1 MLGLKPTKFLSEISR
16 LRPVKHL
23 PASPGIVRPQE
34 ISRPMSTSSKLEA
47 QGTSFNIA
55 LIQLG
60 GIGSDKP
67 ANLLN
72 ARTKIAEAVR
82 GNSQGPKPQVVVLP
96 EIFNSPYGSSYFDT
110 YAEVIGWHESKG
122 SDWDV
127 EGCASPS
134 IKMLSSVAKEEQV
147 WLFGG
152 SIPERSPDD
161 PKVLYN
167 SAPVF
172 QPDGKLVA
180 LHRKLHLFDIDIP
193 NQITFK
199 ESETLSAGRAP
210 VTIVET
216 PFGKIG
222 LGICY
227 DIRFPE
233 MAMIAARKG
242 CIAMIYPGAFNLT
255 TGPLHWELLQRA
267 RAVDNLIYVA
277 ACSPA
282 RNPSSD
288 YKAWGHSSIIDPMG
302 RVMATTDETE
312 SVVYGRID
320 IDELITTRKGLPVT
334 TQRRFDVYPDIS
346 KPL

>member
-1 MLGLKPTKFLSEISR
+1 MNRVGSICWRELLSLQRKS
-16 LRPVKHL
+16 VQSVAHN
-23 PASPGIVRPQE
+23 SD
-34 ISRPMSTSSKLEA
+34 MSTLNQLNDKI
-47 QGTSFNIA
+47 GRSFNIA

-60 GIGSDKP
+60 QIGSDKLS
-67 ANLLN
+67 NLDK
-72 ARTKIAEAVR
+72 ARRKIDECLR
-82 GNSQGPKPQVVVLP
+82 GKNQESKPQVVVLP
-96 EIFNSPYGSSYFDT
+96 EIFNSPYGTSHFDT

-122 SDWDV
+122 KEWDIAK
-127 EGCASPS
+127 CDSPS
-134 IKMLSSVAKEEQV
+134 IKMLSLAAKEEQV

-152 SIPERSPDD
+152 SIPERSLDD

-199 ESETLSAGRAP
+199 ESETLSAGREA
-210 VTIVET
+210 VTIIET

-227 DIRFPE
+227 DMRFPE

-277 ACSPA
+277 TCSPA
-282 RNPSSD
+282 LNPSSD
-288 YKAWGHSSIIDPMG
+288 YKAWGHSSIVEPMG
-302 RVMATTDETE
+302 RVIATTDEKE
-312 SVVYGRID
+312 SIVFGRID
-320 IDELITTRKGLPVT
+320 IDELIKARKGIPIT
-334 TQRRFDVYPDIS
+334 TQRRFDVYPDVS
-346 KPL
+346 NHK

>member
-1 MLGLKPTKFLSEISR
+1 MLCRITLGLSRSNPTIR
-16 LRPVKHL
+16 L
-23 PASPGIVRPQE
+23 
-34 ISRPMSTSSKLEA
+34 MSTFNSNLNV

-60 GIGSDKP
+60 GIGADKP
-67 ANLLN
+67 ANLTK
-72 ARTKIAEAVR
+72 ARAKIADAVR
-82 GNSQGPKPQVVVLP
+82 GNDPARKPQVVVLP
-96 EIFNSPYGSSYFDT
+96 EIFNSPYGSGYFDK

-122 SDWDV
+122 ADWDV
-127 EGCASPS
+127 NKCESPS
-134 IKMLSSVAKEEQV
+134 IKMLSSAAKEEQV

-152 SIPERSPDD
+152 SIPERSPHD
-161 PKVLYN
+161 PKILYN

-193 NQITFK
+193 NKITFK
-199 ESETLSAGRAP
+199 ESETLSAGQDP

-233 MAMIAARKG
+233 MAMIAARRG

-267 RAVDNLIYVA
+267 RAVDNLIYVS

-282 RNPSSD
+282 RNPSSE
-288 YKAWGHSSIIDPMG
+288 YQAWGHSSIVDPMG
-302 RVMATTDETE
+302 LVKATCDETE
-312 SVVYGRID
+312 SIIHGRID
-320 IDELITTRKGLPVT
+320 IDELIAARKGLPVT
-334 TQRRFDVYPDIS
+334 TQRRFDVYPDVS